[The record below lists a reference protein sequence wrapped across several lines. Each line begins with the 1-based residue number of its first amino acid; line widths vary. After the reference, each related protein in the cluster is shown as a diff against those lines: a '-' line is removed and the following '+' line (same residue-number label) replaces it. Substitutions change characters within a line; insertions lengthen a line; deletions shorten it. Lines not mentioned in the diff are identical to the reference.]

1 MTMRGVVEVFADD
14 AALMAAAA
22 TTFATAAR
30 AAIAA
35 RGRFVTALSGGSTP
49 RKLFE
54 LLASERFAPS
64 IDWDRVEVCFVDE
77 RGVPPDAEA
86 SNYRMTRETLLDR
99 VAIPAAQMHRILS
112 EDLPLVAAAAYEQTV
127 RTLLDTPTGAPRPLP
142 GARFDLVFLGM
153 GANGHTASFFPG
165 LHAVRESERWVVA
178 EYVTEVAMWRITLT
192 PVVLNAAAEVVFL
205 VSGADKAAMLHR
217 VLEGPTDPDSLPAQI
232 IAPQHG
238 QLRWLVDA
246 AAAASLERR

>member
-1 MTMRGVVEVFADD
+1 MRGVVEVFADD

-77 RGVPPDAEA
+77 RSVPPDAEA

-99 VAIPAAQMHRILS
+99 VAIPAAQVHRILS

-127 RTLLDTPTGAPRPLP
+127 RTLLDTPTGAPRPLA
-142 GARFDLVFLGM
+142 GACFDLVFLRM

-178 EYVTEVAMWRITLT
+178 EYVAEDLDRSTHRHSFARSTATRPSGYPTKTRSAVPRNNPVSTT
-192 PVVLNAAAEVVFL
+192 P
-205 VSGADKAAMLHR
+205 G
-217 VLEGPTDPDSLPAQI
+217 I
-232 IAPQHG
+232 
-238 QLRWLVDA
+238 
-246 AAAASLERR
+246 ERSSDCNW